1 MPRRP
6 TDFSAFDH
14 AVVYRI
20 IDGHR
25 PPGEVRH
32 ALLDAIGTLA
42 AAHQPGH
49 GPILLEIAQA
59 ANVGRVAAMATLD
72 NLVRAGKVVPVARRW
87 VAHSR
92 KPVAEYALPAPL
104 PVQAA
109 TSTWAQL
116 EAALRE
122 AVKR

>member
-1 MPRRP
+1 V
-6 TDFSAFDH
+6 SA
-14 AVVYRI
+14 AAI
-20 IDGHR
+20 GR

-42 AAHQPGH
+42 AAHAPGH

-72 NLVRAGKVVPVARRW
+72 NLVRAGKVVLVNRRW

-92 KPVAEYALPAPL
+92 KPVAEYALPAP
-104 PVQAA
+104 PSTQPA
-109 TSTWAQL
+109 STWVQL